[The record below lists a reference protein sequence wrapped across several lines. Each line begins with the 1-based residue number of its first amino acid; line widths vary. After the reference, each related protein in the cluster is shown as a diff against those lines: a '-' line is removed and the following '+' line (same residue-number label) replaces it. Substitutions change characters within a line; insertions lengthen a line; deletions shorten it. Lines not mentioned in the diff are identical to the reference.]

1 MDIMNR
7 LQKNIGT
14 GTCKG
19 VGTSTGDQ
27 DVNYCLMEGGL
38 VRL

>member
-1 MDIMNR
+1 MEYHE
-7 LQKNIGT
+7 QVTKNIGT